1 MRLAIDY
8 GLYSGAY
15 KNDGTTLDFKEEFT
29 EIDGKKAQVVTFKD
43 TRGSRKFG
51 AGLYVL
57 IHEVPGK
64 MKTSLNMMI
73 NVKNAEDLETASRI
87 FQSVRFDEFKPF
99 TVEP

>member
-1 MRLAIDY
+1 MRIAIDY
-8 GLYSGAY
+8 GLYSGEY
-15 KNDGTTLDFKEEFT
+15 KNDGTTVDFKEEFT
-29 EIDGKKAQVVTFKD
+29 EIDGKKAQLVTFKD
-43 TRGSRKFG
+43 ARDRRKLV

-73 NVKNAEDLETASRI
+73 NVKNAEDLETAKRI
-87 FQSVRFDEFKPF
+87 FRSIRFDEYKPF